1 MSQKESNSP
10 EKANSKKFNE
20 GREIEEAI
28 GAETENAA
36 TITVETS
43 MCQTNPA
50 LQVSNLLKE
59 FLWLDRR

>member
-10 EKANSKKFNE
+10 DKANSKKSND

-36 TITVETS
+36 TVTVEST
-43 MCQTNPA
+43 MRQTDPVV
-50 LQVSNLLKE
+50 QVSNLLKE
-59 FLWLDRR
+59 YLWLD